1 MKVVSMLVPEALVP
15 YIEIQKS
22 WVEQRQTGAVEMNF
36 FQGGVTNMNLK
47 SSVKLTIQATM
58 SMAPVRAE

>member
-1 MKVVSMLVPEALVP
+1 MKVVTMQIPESLVP

-22 WVEQRQTGAVEMNF
+22 WVEKKQTGAVEMNF

-47 SSVKLTIQATM
+47 SSVKLTIQATIV
-58 SMAPVRAE
+58 PR

>member
-1 MKVVSMLVPEALVP
+1 MKLLSMMIPESLVP

-22 WVEQRQTGAVEMNF
+22 WVEQKQTGAVEINF

-47 SSVKLTIQATM
+47 SSVKLTFLTTVK
-58 SMAPVRAE
+58 SGG

>member
-1 MKVVSMLVPEALVP
+1 MKAVTMQIPESLVP

-22 WVEQRQTGAVEMNF
+22 WVEKKQTGAVEINF

-47 SSVKLTIQATM
+47 SSVKLTII
-58 SMAPVRAE
+58 PL

>member
-1 MKVVSMLVPEALVP
+1 MKMLSMMIPEALVP

-22 WVEQRQTGAVEMNF
+22 WVEKKQTGAVEMNF

-47 SSVKLTIQATM
+47 SSVKLTIQATVI
-58 SMAPVRAE
+58 PR

>member
-1 MKVVSMLVPEALVP
+1 MKMLSMMVPEALVP

-22 WVEQRQTGAVEMNF
+22 WVEQKQTGAIEINF

-47 SSVKLTIQATM
+47 SSVKLAIQAMVSKT
-58 SMAPVRAE
+58 SMREG